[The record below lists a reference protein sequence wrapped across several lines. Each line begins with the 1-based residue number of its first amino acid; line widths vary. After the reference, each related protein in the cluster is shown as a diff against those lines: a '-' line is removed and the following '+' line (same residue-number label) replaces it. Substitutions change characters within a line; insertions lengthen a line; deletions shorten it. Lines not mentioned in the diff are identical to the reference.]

1 MSTKT
6 IVNPESTFKGFLS
19 KNFVAVFMVAV
30 MMFFGFLNK
39 NFYSFNNIINLFSQ
53 MCINALLAS
62 GLCYVIIIGGIDIS
76 VGSTIAVS
84 AVTAAKV
91 CVTFFPTV
99 GDLGA
104 LALLIGVSLVIGL
117 LVGAI
122 IGFVVAYINVVP
134 MIATLSFMT
143 VLRGLAYIITG
154 GGSISGLPS
163 SMGILGSK
171 RLIVTE
177 SYQRGILPTV
187 VIFTFLV
194 VLLMHLLLTKTVFGR
209 QVFAVGSNAR
219 VAHLAGIN
227 VKKIKFLCHVLC
239 SVTAALAGAVICSK
253 LQNGQPATGEGYEMY
268 AIASVVL
275 GGTSLSGG
283 SGSVAR
289 AMFGVAIIASI
300 NNGMNLVG
308 ISAYWQKI
316 VIGIIILMG
325 VSFDILQKKR
335 ADN

>member
-1 MSTKT
+1 MSIESVVTPKT
-6 IVNPESTFKGFLS
+6 TFKNFIS
-19 KNFVAVFMVAV
+19 KNFVAVFMVMV
-30 MMFFGFLNK
+30 MMFFGFLNR

-62 GLCYVIIIGGIDIS
+62 GLCYAIIIGGIDIS
-76 VGSTIAVS
+76 VGSTIAVA
-84 AVTAAKV
+84 AVTSAKI

-99 GDLGA
+99 GELGA
-104 LALLIGVSLVIGL
+104 LLLLTSVSLVIGL
-117 LVGAI
+117 VIGSI
-122 IGFVVAYINVVP
+122 IGFMVAYINVVP
-134 MIATLSFMT
+134 MIATLSMMT

-163 SMGILGSK
+163 SMGVLGSK
-171 RLIVTE
+171 RLIITE
-177 SYQRGILPTV
+177 AYKRGILPTA
-187 VIFTFLV
+187 VIFTFII
-194 VLLMHLLLTKTVFGR
+194 VLFMHLLLTKTVFGR
-209 QVFAVGSNAR
+209 QVFAVGSNPR

-227 VKKIKFLCHVLC
+227 VRKVKFFCHVLC
-239 SVTAALAGAVICSK
+239 SITAAFAGAIICSK

-283 SGSVAR
+283 TGSVAR

-308 ISAYWQKI
+308 INAYWQKI

-325 VSFDILQKKR
+325 VAFDVLQKKR
-335 ADN
+335 AER